1 MSITLALYNIL
12 QQVLAVWVFQVV
24 FCVLIFMSVLEE
36 TQQSFE
42 NVPSMNLSMCRFV
55 AGVLMQMIVN
65 HEIQNGLIKMK
76 YCVNHSWKFRF
87 GYLAYMSG
95 LFQVISGVLIAIVNY
110 NVIFASLD
118 VLDLAKDFT
127 ALMILVTIDNEFA
140 SLSQQKN
147 IKSALEDPEY
157 ADIFKVQTTTS
168 VDAYKEA
175 NEALEEDKVL
185 VEVNKRIEHENA
197 QVRTLERESKEIKEK
212 KKKGEELS

>member
-1 MSITLALYNIL
+1 
-12 QQVLAVWVFQVV
+12 
-24 FCVLIFMSVLEE
+24 
-36 TQQSFE
+36 
-42 NVPSMNLSMCRFV
+42 
-55 AGVLMQMIVN
+55 
-65 HEIQNGLIKMK
+65 
-76 YCVNHSWKFRF
+76 
-87 GYLAYMSG
+87 
-95 LFQVISGVLIAIVNY
+95 
-110 NVIFASLD
+110 
-118 VLDLAKDFT
+118 
-127 ALMILVTIDNEFA
+127 MILVTIDNEFA